1 MMDNDTLYLLS
12 VNYQTQSA
20 SYITDPGH
28 HGGLFDLSMSIK
40 DAKVFDS
47 REAAWNHRG
56 NIDRAETWDI
66 TPISAKDLFKQRL
79 AT

>member
-1 MMDNDTLYLLS
+1 MNKILYILS

-20 SYITDPGH
+20 SYITEPRH

-40 DAKVFDS
+40 DARVFDNKQDAWDW
-47 REAAWNHRG
+47 REI
-56 NIDRAETWDI
+56 IDRAETWDI

-79 AT
+79 AA